1 MGLIKADKSV
11 LLMIDFQTRLMAAI
25 DRKDDV
31 IANARR
37 LAEAAKLLGVR
48 TLYTEQNPKGLGG
61 TVDEL
66 PARDSR
72 NVIAKTSFDC
82 AQSAEVRSKL
92 TAGKDIVIAGVEAHI
107 CVLQTALGLSAL
119 GHKVFVVADACGS
132 RKAENRQA
140 GLARMADAGI
150 EIVTTEM
157 VLFEWIGDSTH
168 EHFRQV
174 SALVK

>member
-1 MGLIKADKSV
+1 MSLIRAEKSI
-11 LLMIDFQTRLMAAI
+11 LLMVDFQTRLMAAI
-25 DRKDDV
+25 DRRDDV

-37 LAEAAKLLGVR
+37 LAEAAKILGIR
-48 TLYTEQNPKGLGG
+48 TLFTEQNPKGLGG
-61 TVDEL
+61 TVEEL
-66 PARDSR
+66 AAQDSR
-72 NVIAKTSFDC
+72 DVIAKTSFNC
-82 AQSAEVRSKL
+82 AQSADVTSKL
-92 TAGKDIVIAGVEAHI
+92 TSGKQIIVAGVEAHI

-119 GHKVFVVADACGS
+119 GHEVFVVADACGS
-132 RKAENRQA
+132 RKPENRAA
-140 GLARMADAGI
+140 GLARIDAAGV